1 MTREKTTNQLKRT
14 WIQLEIAK
22 REKTNDL
29 WMIDAQIE
37 QTNQTTMIRKP
48 TVQHPK
54 SKIQIN
60 NLYEAVPLEVRLRR
74 KMKGGKVDEE
84 EGDGK
89 TWAIAYTE
97 KRDGVR
103 PEYDIRTDRFEIAR
117 EAMETLEKGIQLS
130 YSDPLPADHS
140 HLKL

>member
-1 MTREKTTNQLKRT
+1 
-14 WIQLEIAK
+14 
-22 REKTNDL
+22 
-29 WMIDAQIE
+29 
-37 QTNQTTMIRKP
+37 MIRKP
-48 TVQHPK
+48 IKGIGRSTIVIRTQ
-54 SKIQIN
+54 
-60 NLYEAVPLEVRLRR
+60 YEAEPLEVKLRR

-97 KRDGVR
+97 KKDGVK

-130 YSDPLPADHS
+130 YSDPNS
-140 HLKL
+140 TTTGETTEEGETSETR

>member
-1 MTREKTTNQLKRT
+1 MVREPKMRH
-14 WIQLEIAK
+14 
-22 REKTNDL
+22 
-29 WMIDAQIE
+29 MSSQI
-37 QTNQTTMIRKP
+37 
-48 TVQHPK
+48 
-54 SKIQIN
+54 KIWN
-60 NLYEAVPLEVRLRR
+60 TYEAEPLEVKLRR

-97 KRDGVR
+97 KKDGVK

-130 YSDPLPADHS
+130 HFDANSTTGGETTEGETTERDET
-140 HLKL
+140 KETR

>member
-1 MTREKTTNQLKRT
+1 
-14 WIQLEIAK
+14 
-22 REKTNDL
+22 
-29 WMIDAQIE
+29 
-37 QTNQTTMIRKP
+37 MIRKP
-48 TVQHPK
+48 IKGIGRSTIVIRTQ
-54 SKIQIN
+54 
-60 NLYEAVPLEVRLRR
+60 YEAEPLEAKLRR

-97 KRDGVR
+97 KKDGVK

-130 YSDPLPADHS
+130 YSDPNNTTEGETTDGNETDETR
-140 HLKL
+140 

>member
-1 MTREKTTNQLKRT
+1 MGEQLSLK
-14 WIQLEIAK
+14 K
-22 REKTNDL
+22 
-29 WMIDAQIE
+29 
-37 QTNQTTMIRKP
+37 QTNQTTMTRRP

-60 NLYEAVPLEVRLRR
+60 NLYEAEPLEVKLRR

-84 EGDGK
+84 EGDRK

-97 KRDGVR
+97 KKDGIK

-130 YSDPLPADHS
+130 YSNPNGTKGEEETKEETTTKETTDGDE
-140 HLKL
+140 

>member
-1 MTREKTTNQLKRT
+1 MGRQVSLK
-14 WIQLEIAK
+14 K
-22 REKTNDL
+22 
-29 WMIDAQIE
+29 
-37 QTNQTTMIRKP
+37 QTNQTTMTRKP
-48 TVQHPK
+48 AVQHPK

-60 NLYEAVPLEVRLRR
+60 NLYEAEPLEVKLRR

-97 KRDGVR
+97 KKDGVK

-130 YSDPLPADHS
+130 YSDPNDAKAEETTTEETTEKDE
-140 HLKL
+140 

>member
-1 MTREKTTNQLKRT
+1 MGKQVSLK
-14 WIQLEIAK
+14 K
-22 REKTNDL
+22 
-29 WMIDAQIE
+29 
-37 QTNQTTMIRKP
+37 QTNRTIMARKP
-48 TVQHPK
+48 VVQHPK

-60 NLYEAVPLEVRLRR
+60 NLYEAEPLEVKLRR

-84 EGDGK
+84 EGEGK

-97 KRDGVR
+97 KKDGIK

-130 YSDPLPADHS
+130 YSDPNSTKVEETAEEVTE
-140 HLKL
+140 KNE

>member
-1 MTREKTTNQLKRT
+1 MTK
-14 WIQLEIAK
+14 
-22 REKTNDL
+22 
-29 WMIDAQIE
+29 
-37 QTNQTTMIRKP
+37 KP
-48 TVQHPK
+48 VIQHPK
-54 SKIQIN
+54 SQIKIN
-60 NLYEAVPLEVRLRR
+60 NLYEAEPLEMKLRR

-97 KRDGVR
+97 KKDGVK

-130 YSDPLPADHS
+130 YSDSNSAKVEETTTEATTEKDE
-140 HLKL
+140 

>member
-1 MTREKTTNQLKRT
+1 
-14 WIQLEIAK
+14 
-22 REKTNDL
+22 
-29 WMIDAQIE
+29 
-37 QTNQTTMIRKP
+37 MIRKP
-48 TVQHPK
+48 IKGIGRSTIVIRTQ
-54 SKIQIN
+54 
-60 NLYEAVPLEVRLRR
+60 YEAEPLEVKLRR

-97 KRDGVR
+97 KKDGVK

-130 YSDPLPADHS
+130 YSDPNSATTEETTEGDETS
-140 HLKL
+140 ETR